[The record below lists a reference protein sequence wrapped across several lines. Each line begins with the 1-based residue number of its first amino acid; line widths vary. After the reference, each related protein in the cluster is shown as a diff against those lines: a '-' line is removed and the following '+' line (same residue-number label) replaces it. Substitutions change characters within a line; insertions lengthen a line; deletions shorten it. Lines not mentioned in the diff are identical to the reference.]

1 MSYREIINK
10 LKPIEYSKYKDV
22 TSNEKLMIYVA
33 SVLEKQNVPLTFNY
47 ICIATFKMFPDTFWC
62 DEEFKEFPSI
72 DRLNRTYMHLKYV
85 PNGKP
90 YIAGTM
96 KSGFKITSVGK
107 AVAQNVESI
116 IKNGI
121 SDSTIKAPP
130 VDMHKKG
137 FDKDYVGFKENQG
150 YKEYEMTGKI
160 DLMKMWSFFGI
171 TPYTQIKKTKDNLN
185 NILEYAKNMNDKEFA
200 EYVEKILK
208 ML

>member
-85 PNGKP
+85 PN
-90 YIAGTM
+90 
-96 KSGFKITSVGK
+96 
-107 AVAQNVESI
+107 
-116 IKNGI
+116 
-121 SDSTIKAPP
+121 
-130 VDMHKKG
+130 
-137 FDKDYVGFKENQG
+137 
-150 YKEYEMTGKI
+150 
-160 DLMKMWSFFGI
+160 
-171 TPYTQIKKTKDNLN
+171 
-185 NILEYAKNMNDKEFA
+185 
-200 EYVEKILK
+200 
-208 ML
+208 